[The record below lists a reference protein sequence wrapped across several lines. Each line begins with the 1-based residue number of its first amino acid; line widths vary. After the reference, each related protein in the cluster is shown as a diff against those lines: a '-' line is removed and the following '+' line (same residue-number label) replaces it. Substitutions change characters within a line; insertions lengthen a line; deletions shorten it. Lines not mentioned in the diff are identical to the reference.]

1 MAKRTKEVAAEEVLD
16 EVVETMEEEPV
27 EKPKKQKYAVVSNC
41 NYLNFR
47 KQPIP
52 GSDVEIVL
60 PAGTKVEIIQ
70 NENKSDWAYCLI
82 DGQLEAYALKEYL
95 SFE

>member
-1 MAKRTKEVAAEEVLD
+1 MAKRTKEVVADEVLD
-16 EVVETMEEEPV
+16 EVVETKEEPV

-52 GSDVEIVL
+52 DSDVEIVL

-70 NENKSDWAYCLI
+70 NDSKSEWAYCLI